1 MRVASILF
9 GLISLLI
16 VAAIPASAQNEASG
30 EPLVPDPAQC
40 TLEPATRERLDAIV
54 DLTLIHAT
62 PLASAGFGTPVTL
75 PEGAGAPV
83 SPELQAEIEEAMT
96 INVACLNTGN
106 TLLQISIYS
115 DMGARRVLG
124 EDVEAITDEE
134 FAQLATPVALS
145 PEGMT
150 AIYGFGRA
158 IDLGDGRVA
167 IVIEG
172 DDQSQP
178 DPVSPT

>member
-1 MRVASILF
+1 FRS
-9 GLISLLI
+9 
-16 VAAIPASAQNEASG
+16 
-30 EPLVPDPAQC
+30 
-40 TLEPATRERLDAIV
+40 
-54 DLTLIHAT
+54 
-62 PLASAGFGTPVTL
+62 
-75 PEGAGAPV
+75 
-83 SPELQAEIEEAMT
+83 
-96 INVACLNTGN
+96 
-106 TLLQISIYS
+106 
-115 DMGARRVLG
+115 LG
-124 EDVEAITDEE
+124 EDVEAISDEE

-178 DPVSPT
+178 DPVSPTLFILVQQDDHWVIDSFETTQD